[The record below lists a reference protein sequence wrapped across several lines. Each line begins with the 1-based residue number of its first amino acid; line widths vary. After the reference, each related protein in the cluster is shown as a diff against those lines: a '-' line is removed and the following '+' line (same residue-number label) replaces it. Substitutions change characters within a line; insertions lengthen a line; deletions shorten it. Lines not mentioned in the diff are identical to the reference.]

1 MRDNNYKTGKYKSFG
16 DFIETCSSRELEYF
30 VLNSKF
36 TSNFNAKIKN
46 IISSIEDEIKKSEFK
61 IFFNTNGEIA
71 IIDSIILGK
80 FIADTYIIAMKER
93 YKIDIDKTIQNVV
106 KGNEKVQLDFLKV
119 SYDTIYRTLRMIYME
134 VKYKK
139 ELFNNLKEYFKIEDY
154 KKEDL
159 SIVIISFVILEDISK
174 YVNISS
180 SVLNQC
186 INEIIK
192 IK

>member
-180 SVLNQC
+180 GVLNQC